1 MSDIIQLLP
10 DSVANQIKAGEVVQ
24 RPASVIKELVENA
37 IDAGADIISINLK
50 DAGKTLIQVIDN
62 GCGMSDTDARMA
74 FEPHATSKISKADD
88 LFNINTMGFR
98 GEALGS
104 IAAVAEVEL
113 CTKKHDA
120 EIGSKI
126 IIRGGD
132 FIKQE
137 CTACSEGSTFNVKN
151 LFYNVPARRKFL
163 KSDKTE
169 LRKIIE
175 EFNRIALTYPE
186 LNFTLVNDD
195 KVVTQLT
202 KANLKQRIIN
212 VFGKRLNNNLVKIE
226 TTTSIASI
234 YGYIGNPE
242 HAKTKYGEQFFFVNG
257 RFMKH
262 PYFHKAVMNAYDK
275 LITPGSLPSY
285 FIYFKVDPSILDVN
299 IHPTKTEIKFQDE
312 PALFQIINAIVRETF
327 GKFNIIPS
335 IDFDEDNT
343 IEIPTNDFTNTDY
356 KPTIN
361 LNPNYNPFQSNKKVS
376 KKKQYNP
383 FSGASSTTYR
393 SSISPNVDSFENI
406 DEIDTLKAVES
417 LEANLFAEEQGEEFS
432 QENNFESIEEAKAF
446 ENLDKIQSLEEN
458 GTNIPEETIE
468 HSTFKSK
475 LNTSKTNKL
484 DNQIEK
490 LDNTTFKSKLHR
502 NNTEQQTQI
511 SSFVNKHKKSGNKY
525 LQIKKR
531 YIVSHVKSGMMIID
545 QKRAFERIQYESF
558 LKSLENHRGAS
569 QRCLYPETIELNTQD
584 CKLIESMIPALND
597 IGFDITP
604 FGRNT
609 YAINGIPAELTNND
623 SIPLIERLIQYYHD
637 TNSNIRNLVME
648 DLAISLAKAASVN
661 HICELSTNEISN
673 LIDSLFASSNPN
685 LTPDGK
691 SIITILDINHI
702 KKLL

>member
-37 IDAGADIISINLK
+37 IDAEADIISINLK

-62 GCGMSDTDARMA
+62 GYGMSDTDARMA

-175 EFNRIALTYPE
+175 EFNRIALTYPD
-186 LNFTLVNDD
+186 LTFTLVNDD

-212 VFGKRLNNNLVKIE
+212 IFGKRLNNNLVKIE

-242 HAKTKYGEQFFFVNG
+242 HAKIKYGEQFFFVNG

-262 PYFHKAVMNAYDK
+262 PYFHKAVMTAYEK
-275 LITPGSLPSY
+275 LITHGSIPSY

-335 IDFDEDNT
+335 IDFDEDNS

-361 LNPNYNPFQSNKKVS
+361 LNPNYNPFKS
-376 KKKQYNP
+376 KKKTTKKRQYNP
-383 FSGASSTTYR
+383 FSGSSSTTYK
-393 SSISPNVDSFENI
+393 SSISPNVDSFENM
-406 DEIDTLKAVES
+406 DEINTLKAVES
-417 LEANLFAEEQGEEFS
+417 LEANLFAEEQGEDFS
-432 QENNFESIEEAKAF
+432 EDNKFESIEE
-446 ENLDKIQSLEEN
+446 QS
-458 GTNIPEETIE
+458 E

-475 LNTSKTNKL
+475 LNTSKSNLNSSTDKKVELN
-484 DNQIEK
+484 DGS
-490 LDNTTFKSKLHR
+490 TFKSKLHR
-502 NNTEQQTQI
+502 KKQEQQTQI
-511 SSFVNKHKKSGNKY
+511 SSFANKHRKSGNKY

-531 YIVSHVKSGMMIID
+531 YIISHVKSGMMIID

-569 QRCLYPETIELNTQD
+569 QRCLYPETIELNALD
-584 CKLIESMIPALND
+584 CKLLENMIPALSD

-609 YAINGIPAELTNND
+609 YAINGIPAELTNSD
-623 SIPLIERLIQYYHD
+623 SIPLLEKLIQYYHE
-637 TNSNIRNLVME
+637 TNSNIRNLVID

-691 SIITILDINHI
+691 SIITILDIDHI